1 MDDKEYYS
9 LMNRSSSWALQQAL
23 KKKNTSSKN
32 AVSKG
37 EQKSLLPDNAL
48 TYASLELR
56 QGSADTE
63 MLNNLAHII
72 MNKFTPDTNT
82 IADSILDEL
91 GGNQNNV
98 VQGNRDEVLEQR
110 IDIRKY
116 DLIAWDFISKKE
128 KD

>member
-37 EQKSLLPDNAL
+37 EQKSLLPANSL

-63 MLNNLAHII
+63 ML
-72 MNKFTPDTNT
+72 M
-82 IADSILDEL
+82 
-91 GGNQNNV
+91 
-98 VQGNRDEVLEQR
+98 
-110 IDIRKY
+110 
-116 DLIAWDFISKKE
+116 E
-128 KD
+128 KQEK